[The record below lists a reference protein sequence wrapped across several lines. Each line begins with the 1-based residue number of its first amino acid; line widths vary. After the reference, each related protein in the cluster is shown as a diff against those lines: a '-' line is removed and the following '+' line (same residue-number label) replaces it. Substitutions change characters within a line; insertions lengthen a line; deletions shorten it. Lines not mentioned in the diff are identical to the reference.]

1 MQPTFVIIF
10 FQLHGGGGTC
20 WFANEQNSVSYT
32 WMDLLSYAINISIF
46 RLNDSNLRE
55 ENITEIL
62 RSCIHLEYLDLQN
75 SISSFP
81 TSNLPVCYEHVI
93 YVHVLVLIYICIYI
107 YIFINFNHLSNFVSK
122 RVKWICML
130 EVCFQKLNKLN
141 SQNPNYSIFII
152 SCTAE
157 INFSIFTFYI
167 G

>member
-1 MQPTFVIIF
+1 
-10 FQLHGGGGTC
+10 
-20 WFANEQNSVSYT
+20 
-32 WMDLLSYAINISIF
+32 MDLLSYAINISIF
-46 RLNDSNLRE
+46 SLNDSNLRE

-93 YVHVLVLIYICIYI
+93 YVHALVLIYICIYI
-107 YIFINFNHLSNFVSK
+107 YIYINFNNLSNFVSK

-130 EVCFQKLNKLN
+130 EVCFQKLEKLN
-141 SQNPNYSIFII
+141 SKNPNYSIFII

>member
-1 MQPTFVIIF
+1 MSLF
-10 FQLHGGGGTC
+10 FFFHYMKGGGGTC
-20 WFANEQNSVSYT
+20 WFANEQNSVYNT
-32 WMDLLSYAINISIF
+32 WMDLLSYAIYFSIF

-107 YIFINFNHLSNFVSK
+107 FKFCINFNNLSNFVSK

-130 EVCFQKLNKLN
+130 EVCFQ
-141 SQNPNYSIFII
+141 
-152 SCTAE
+152 
-157 INFSIFTFYI
+157 
-167 G
+167 